1 MILNENNS
9 YYQYQN
15 MTNPLLENQSLPAFS
30 RIRPEHIEPA
40 VDKLL
45 EEHRALL
52 RSVLDKPGE
61 HTWETLFRPLEDKDD
76 QLKRAWSPVS
86 HLHSVADNDAL
97 RKAYNACLPKL
108 TDHATELGQNE
119 DLFNATRTF
128 AESEEYSRL
137 DIARQKIIS
146 NALRDFRL
154 SGIDLGKQE
163 KDRYREL
170 QQRLSKLQTRFEE
183 NLLDATHGW
192 TKPVTD
198 ESLLSGLPD
207 TALELAAER
216 ARRQDQSGWLFTL
229 EYPSYQPVM
238 TYADD
243 RDFRQEMYTAYNTR
257 ASEQGPNAGKW
268 DNGPLMAEIL
278 SLRQELAILLGYRNY
293 AEYSLV
299 KKMADT
305 PADVI
310 DFLKNLAAHSKG
322 TARREMAAL
331 EEFAAQAYGL
341 KDLQAWDIPYYSEKL
356 KQKRFAFSQEDLRPY
371 FPADQVVGG
380 LFSVVNRLYGLS
392 ITRREGVEAWH
403 PDVKFFEVR
412 DERGV
417 LRGGFYIDL
426 YARPHKRGG
435 AWMDEC
441 VTRRVNNG
449 SVQTP
454 VAYLT
459 CNFTPPVSGKPSL
472 LTHDE
477 VLTLFHEFGH
487 GLHHMLTLIDYAAV
501 AGINGVPWDAV
512 ELPSQFLENW
522 CWERESLDLFARHYQ
537 TGDSLPADLFEKMQ
551 QARTY
556 HAGMHMVRQLEL
568 ALFDFRLHNEQRGHD
583 TDDIQSLLDDVR
595 HEVAVVKA
603 PPDNRFQHGFA
614 HIFAGG
620 YAAGYYSYKWAEV
633 LSADAF
639 SRFEENGIFD
649 PATGRDFLYTI
660 LEQGGSREPMDL
672 FVEFRGRRPGIDALL
687 RHSGIATE
695 TTVHN

>member
-1 MILNENNS
+1 
-9 YYQYQN
+9 
-15 MTNPLLENQSLPAFS
+15 MTNPLLENQTLPAFS
-30 RIRPEHIEPA
+30 RLMPEHVEPA
-40 VDKLL
+40 VDRLL
-45 EEHRALL
+45 DEHRALL
-52 RSVLDKPGE
+52 RSVLDKQEE
-61 HTWETLFRPLEDKDD
+61 HTWDTLFRPLEEKDD
-76 QLKRAWSPVS
+76 QLARAWSPVS
-86 HLHSVADNDAL
+86 HLHSVADNDDL

-108 TDHATELGQNE
+108 TDHNTELGQNE
-119 DLFNATRTF
+119 DLFRAVENLAQG
-128 AESEEYSRL
+128 EEFDRL
-137 DIARQKIIS
+137 DIPRQKIIS

-154 SGIDLGKQE
+154 SGIDLAQQD
-163 KDRYREL
+163 KDRYKEL
-170 QQRLSKLQTRFEE
+170 QQRLSKLQTRYEE

-207 TALELAAER
+207 TALELAAEN
-216 ARRQDQSGWLFTL
+216 ARRRDQSGWLFTL

-243 RDFRQEMYTAYNTR
+243 RELRREMYTAYNTR
-257 ASEQGPNAGKW
+257 ASEQGPNAGNW
-268 DNGPLMAEIL
+268 DNGPLMTEIL
-278 SLRQELAILLGYRNY
+278 SLRQELSALLGYRNY
-293 AEYSLV
+293 AEYSLA
-299 KKMADT
+299 KKMADS
-305 PADVI
+305 PEHVMA
-310 DFLKNLAAHSKG
+310 FLHDLAARSKAV
-322 TARREMAAL
+322 ARQELAGL
-331 EEFAAQAYGL
+331 EKFAADEYGL

-356 KQKRFAFSQEDLRPY
+356 RQKKFDFSQEELRPY
-371 FPADQVVGG
+371 FPADRVVEG
-380 LFSVVNRLYGLS
+380 LFAVVNRLYGLG

-412 DERGV
+412 DEGGA
-417 LRGGFYIDL
+417 LRGGFYLDL

-441 VTRRVNNG
+441 VTRRIGNG
-449 SVQTP
+449 ALQTP

-487 GLHHMLTLIDYAAV
+487 GLHHILTLIDYAAV

-522 CWERESLDLFARHYQ
+522 CWERESLDLFARHYENGE
-537 TGDSLPADLFEKMQ
+537 TLPGDLFGKMQ
-551 QARTY
+551 QARTF

-568 ALFDFRLHNEQRGHD
+568 SLFDFRLHHEQRGRD
-583 TDDIQSLLDDVR
+583 TNDIQSLLDEVR
-595 HEVAVVKA
+595 VDVAVVKA

-649 PATGRDFLYTI
+649 PATGRDFLHTI

-672 FVEFRGRRPGIDALL
+672 FVEFRGRKPAIDALL
-687 RHSGIATE
+687 RHSGITPATP
-695 TTVHN
+695 VHA

>member
-1 MILNENNS
+1 
-9 YYQYQN
+9 
-15 MTNPLLENQSLPAFS
+15 MTNPLLENLTLPAFS
-30 RIRPEHIEPA
+30 RIRPEHVEPA
-40 VDKLL
+40 VDQLL
-45 EEHRALL
+45 DEHRALL
-52 RSVLDKPGE
+52 RSVLDRPGE
-61 HTWETLFRPLEDKDD
+61 HTWETLFQPLEDKDD
-76 QLKRAWSPVS
+76 QLDRAWSPVS
-86 HLHSVADNDAL
+86 HLHSVADNDEL
-97 RKAYNACLPKL
+97 RRAYNACLPKL
-108 TDHATELGQNE
+108 TDHTTELGQNE
-119 DLFNATRTF
+119 GLFRAVENLAQG
-128 AESEEYSRL
+128 EEYAKL
-137 DIARQKIIS
+137 DIPRQKIIS
-146 NALRDFRL
+146 NAMRDFRL
-154 SGIDLGKQE
+154 SGIGLGQQE
-163 KDRYREL
+163 KDRYKEL
-170 QQRLSKLQTRFEE
+170 QQRLSKLQTQFEE

-192 TKPVTD
+192 TKRVTD
-198 ESLLSGLPD
+198 ESLLSGLPG
-207 TALELAAER
+207 TALELAAET
-216 ARRQDQSGWLFTL
+216 ARRQDRTGWLFTL

-243 RDFRQEMYTAYNTR
+243 REFRKEMYMAYNTR

-268 DNGPLMAEIL
+268 DNGPLMTEIL
-278 SLRQELAILLGYRNY
+278 SLRQELAALLGYRNY

-305 PADVI
+305 MDDVME
-310 DFLKNLAAHSKG
+310 FLNDLAVHSR
-322 TARREMAAL
+322 TSARREMSTL
-331 EEFAAQAYGL
+331 EDFAEREYGL
-341 KDLQAWDIPYYSEKL
+341 KNMQAWDIPYYSEKL
-356 KQKRFAFSQEDLRPY
+356 RQKKFDFTQEELRPY
-371 FPADQVVGG
+371 FPAHQVVEG
-380 LFSVVNRLYGLS
+380 LFSVVNRLYGLT
-392 ITRREGVEAWH
+392 IAAREGVEAWH

-441 VTRRVNNG
+441 ITRRLNDG
-449 SVQTP
+449 AVQTP

-487 GLHHMLTLIDYAAV
+487 GLHHMLTLIDYAGV

-522 CWERESLDLFARHYQ
+522 CWERESLDLFARHHQ
-537 TGDSLPADLFEKMQ
+537 TGQPLPAELFGKMQ
-551 QARTY
+551 QARTF
-556 HAGMHMVRQLEL
+556 HSGMHMVRQLEL
-568 ALFDFRLHNEQRGHD
+568 ALFDFRLHNERRGHD
-583 TDDIQSLLDDVR
+583 TDDIQSLLDEIRQD
-595 HEVAVVKA
+595 VAVVKP

-649 PATGRDFLYTI
+649 AATGRDFLHTI

-672 FVEFRGRRPGIDALL
+672 FVEFRGRKPEIDALL
-687 RHSGIATE
+687 RHSGVTTE
-695 TTVHN
+695 VPADA

>member
-1 MILNENNS
+1 
-9 YYQYQN
+9 
-15 MTNPLLENQSLPAFS
+15 MTNPLLENLTLPAFS

-40 VDKLL
+40 VDQLL
-45 EEHRALL
+45 EEHRVLL
-52 RSVLDKPGE
+52 RSVLDKPEE
-61 HTWETLFRPLEDKDD
+61 HTWETLFQPLEDKDD

-86 HLHSVADNDAL
+86 HLHSVADNDDL
-97 RKAYNACLPKL
+97 RRAYNACLPKL

-119 DLFNATRTF
+119 DLFHACKAL
-128 AESEEYSRL
+128 AEGEEYSRL
-137 DIARQKIIS
+137 GIPRQKIIS

-154 SGIDLGKQE
+154 SGIDLGQQE
-163 KDRYREL
+163 KNRYREL
-170 QQRLSKLQTRFEE
+170 QQRLSKLQTRYEE

-192 TKPVTD
+192 TRPVTD
-198 ESLLSGLPD
+198 KALLGGLPE
-207 TALELAAER
+207 TALELAAET
-216 ARRQDQSGWLFTL
+216 ARRQDQAGWLFTL

-243 RDFRQEMYTAYNTR
+243 RLFRQEMYTAYNTR
-257 ASEQGPNAGKW
+257 ASELGPNAGRW
-268 DNGPLMAEIL
+268 DNGPLMTEIL
-278 SLRQELAILLGYRNY
+278 SLRQELAALLGHRNY

-305 PADVI
+305 PDDVMA
-310 DFLKNLAAHSKG
+310 FLHDLAARSK
-322 TARREMAAL
+322 AVAQQELADL
-331 EEFAAQAYGL
+331 EKFAAEEYGL
-341 KDLQAWDIPYYSEKL
+341 QDLQAWDIPYYSEKL
-356 KQKRFAFSQEDLRPY
+356 RQKKFDFSQEDLRPY
-371 FPADQVVGG
+371 FPADQVVEG

-392 ITRREGVEAWH
+392 ISSREGIETWH
-403 PDVKFFEVR
+403 PDVRFYEIR
-412 DERGV
+412 DDSGR
-417 LRGGFYIDL
+417 LRGGFYLDL

-441 VTRRVNNG
+441 VIRRLNNG
-449 SVQTP
+449 AVQSP

-487 GLHHMLTLIDYAAV
+487 GLHHILTLIDYAGV
-501 AGINGVPWDAV
+501 SGINGVPWDAV

-522 CWERESLDLFARHYQ
+522 CWERESLDLFARHHQ
-537 TGDSLPADLFEKMQ
+537 TGEPLPTDLFEKMQ
-551 QARTY
+551 QAKTF

-568 ALFDFRLHNEQRGHD
+568 ALFDFRLHYEQRGHD
-583 TDDIQSLLDDVR
+583 IDDIQALLDEVR
-595 HEVAVVKA
+595 RAVAVIKA
-603 PPDNRFQHGFA
+603 PPDNRFQHSFG

-649 PATGRDFLYTI
+649 SATGRDFLHTI

-672 FVEFRGRRPGIDALL
+672 FVEFRGRKPEIDALL
-687 RHSGIATE
+687 RHSGISADRGQI
-695 TTVHN
+695 

>member
-1 MILNENNS
+1 
-9 YYQYQN
+9 
-15 MTNPLLENQSLPAFS
+15 MTNPLLENLTLPAFS
-30 RIRPEHIEPA
+30 RLSPEQVEPA
-40 VDKLL
+40 IDQLL
-45 EEHRALL
+45 DEHRALV
-52 RSVLDKPGE
+52 RSVLDKPAE
-61 HTWETLFRPLEDKDD
+61 HTWETLFQPLEDMDD

-86 HLHSVADNDAL
+86 HLHSVADNDDL
-97 RKAYNACLPKL
+97 RQAYNACLPKL

-119 DLFNATRTF
+119 DLFRACKTL
-128 AESEEYSRL
+128 AEGDEYARL
-137 DIARQKIIS
+137 DIPRQKIIS

-154 SGIDLGKQE
+154 SGIDLGQE
-163 KDRYREL
+163 DKNRYKEL
-170 QQRLSKLQTRFEE
+170 QQRLSKLQTRYEE

-207 TALELAAER
+207 TALELAAET
-216 ARRQDQSGWLFTL
+216 ARRRDQSGWLFTL

-238 TYADD
+238 AYADD
-243 RDFRQEMYTAYNTR
+243 REFRQEMYTAYNTR
-257 ASEQGPNAGKW
+257 ASEQGPDAGKW
-268 DNGPLMAEIL
+268 DNGSLMTEIL
-278 SLRQELAILLGYRNY
+278 SLRQELSALLGYGNY
-293 AEYSLV
+293 AEYSLA

-305 PADVI
+305 PDDVMA
-310 DFLKNLAAHSKG
+310 FLHDLAARSKAVAQQELAG
-322 TARREMAAL
+322 L
-331 EEFAAQAYGL
+331 EKFADEEHGL
-341 KDLQAWDIPYYSEKL
+341 QDLQAWDIPYYSEKL
-356 KQKRFAFSQEDLRPY
+356 RQKKFDFSQEELRPY
-371 FPADQVVGG
+371 FPADQVVEG
-380 LFSVVNRLYGLS
+380 LFAVVNRLYGLS
-392 ITRREGVEAWH
+392 ITQREGVEAWH
-403 PDVKFFEVR
+403 TDVKYFEVR
-412 DERGV
+412 DEDGA
-417 LRGGFYIDL
+417 LRGGFYLDL

-441 VTRRVNNG
+441 VNRKLNNG
-449 SVQTP
+449 APQTP

-487 GLHHMLTLIDYAAV
+487 GLHHILTLIDYAAV

-522 CWERESLDLFARHYQ
+522 CWERESLDLFARHYEN
-537 TGDSLPADLFEKMQ
+537 GEPLPGDLFGKMQ
-551 QARTY
+551 QARTF

-568 ALFDFRLHNEQRGHD
+568 ALFDFRLHYERRGRD
-583 TDDIQSLLDDVR
+583 TNDIQSLLDEVR
-595 HEVAVVKA
+595 GDVAVVKA

-633 LSADAF
+633 LSADAY

-649 PATGRDFLYTI
+649 PATGRDFLHTV

-672 FVEFRGRRPGIDALL
+672 FVEFRGRKPVIDALL
-687 RHSGIATE
+687 RHSGITPATP
-695 TTVHN
+695 VHA

>member
-1 MILNENNS
+1 
-9 YYQYQN
+9 
-15 MTNPLLENQSLPAFS
+15 MTNPLLENLTLPAFS
-30 RIRPEHIEPA
+30 RLRPEHVEPA
-40 VDKLL
+40 VDRLL
-45 EEHRALL
+45 DEHRALL
-52 RSVLDKPGE
+52 RSVLDRQEE
-61 HTWETLFRPLEDKDD
+61 HTWDTLFRPLEEKDD
-76 QLKRAWSPVS
+76 QLARAWSPVS
-86 HLHSVADNDAL
+86 HLHSVADNDDL

-108 TDHATELGQNE
+108 TDHTTELGQNE
-119 DLFNATRTF
+119 DLFRAVENLAQGQEF
-128 AESEEYSRL
+128 DRL
-137 DIARQKIIS
+137 DVPRQKIVS

-154 SGIDLGKQE
+154 SGIDLAQQD
-163 KDRYREL
+163 KDRYKEL

-198 ESLLSGLPD
+198 EALLSGLPD
-207 TALELAAER
+207 TALELAAEN
-216 ARRQDQSGWLFTL
+216 ARRRDQSGWLFTL

-243 RDFRQEMYTAYNTR
+243 RELRKEMYTAYNTR

-268 DNGPLMAEIL
+268 DNGPLMTEIL
-278 SLRQELAILLGYRNY
+278 SLRQELSALLGYRNY
-293 AEYSLV
+293 AEYSLA

-305 PADVI
+305 PEDVMA
-310 DFLKNLAAHSKG
+310 FLHDLAARSKAVAQQELSG
-322 TARREMAAL
+322 L
-331 EEFAAQAYGL
+331 EKFAAEEYGL
-341 KDLQAWDIPYYSEKL
+341 KDLQAWDIPYCSEKL
-356 KQKRFAFSQEDLRPY
+356 RQKKFDFSQEELRPY
-371 FPADQVVGG
+371 FPADRVVEG
-380 LFSVVNRLYGLS
+380 LFAVVNRLYGLS
-392 ITRREGVEAWH
+392 ITQREGVEAWH
-403 PDVKFFEVR
+403 TDVKFFEVR
-412 DERGV
+412 DEAGA
-417 LRGGFYIDL
+417 LRGGFYLDL

-441 VTRRVNNG
+441 VTRRVSNG
-449 SVQTP
+449 ALQTP

-487 GLHHMLTLIDYAAV
+487 GLHHILTLIDYAAV
-501 AGINGVPWDAV
+501 AGINGIPWDAV

-522 CWERESLDLFARHYQ
+522 CWERESLDLFARHYEN
-537 TGDSLPADLFEKMQ
+537 GEPLADDLFAKMQ
-551 QARTY
+551 QARAF

-568 ALFDFRLHNEQRGHD
+568 ALFDFRLHHEQRGRD
-583 TDDIQSLLDDVR
+583 TNDIQTLLDDVR
-595 HEVAVVKA
+595 RDVAVVKA

-649 PATGRDFLYTI
+649 PATGRDFLHTV

-672 FVEFRGRRPGIDALL
+672 FVEFRGRKPVIDALL
-687 RHSGIATE
+687 RHSGITPATP
-695 TTVHN
+695 VHP

>member
-1 MILNENNS
+1 MS
-9 YYQYQN
+9 
-15 MTNPLLENQSLPAFS
+15 NPLLENLTLPAFS
-30 RIRPEHIEPA
+30 RIRPEHVEPA
-40 VDKLL
+40 VDQLL

-52 RSVLDKPGE
+52 TSLLEKPGG
-61 HTWETLFRPLEDKDD
+61 HTWETLFQPLEEKDD
-76 QLKRAWSPVS
+76 QLDRAWSPVR

-97 RKAYNACLPKL
+97 RAAYNVCLPKL

-119 DLFNATRTF
+119 DLFRACKAL
-128 AESEEYSRL
+128 AEGDEYAGL
-137 DIARQKIIS
+137 DIPRQKIIN

-154 SGIDLGKQE
+154 SGIDLGQQE
-163 KDRYREL
+163 KNRYKEL

-192 TKPVTD
+192 TRPVTD
-198 ESLLSGLPD
+198 KALLGGLPD
-207 TALELAAER
+207 TALELAAET
-216 ARRQDQSGWLFTL
+216 ARRRDQAGWLFTL

-238 TYADD
+238 IYADD
-243 RDFRQEMYTAYNTR
+243 RQFRQEMYTAYNTR
-257 ASEQGPNAGKW
+257 ASELGPNAGKW
-268 DNGPLMAEIL
+268 DNGPLMTEIL
-278 SLRQELAILLGYRNY
+278 SLRQELAALLGYRNY

-299 KKMADT
+299 KKMADV
-305 PADVI
+305 PDDVMA
-310 DFLKNLAAHSKG
+310 FLHDLAARSKAVAQQELAG
-322 TARREMAAL
+322 L
-331 EEFAAQAYGL
+331 EKFAAEEYGL
-341 KDLQAWDIPYYSEKL
+341 QDLQAWDIPYYSEKL
-356 KQKRFAFSQEDLRPY
+356 RQKKFDFSQEDLRPY
-371 FPADQVVGG
+371 FPADQVVEG

-392 ITRREGVEAWH
+392 ISSREGIEAWH
-403 PDVKFFEVR
+403 PDVRFFEIKDDSGR
-412 DERGV
+412 
-417 LRGGFYIDL
+417 LRGGFYLDL
-426 YARPHKRGG
+426 YARPQKRGG

-441 VTRRVNNG
+441 VIRRLNNG
-449 SVQTP
+449 AVQSP

-487 GLHHMLTLIDYAAV
+487 GLHHILTLIDHAGV
-501 AGINGVPWDAV
+501 SGINGVPWDAV

-522 CWERESLDLFARHYQ
+522 CWERESLDLFARHHQ
-537 TGDSLPADLFEKMQ
+537 TGEPLPTDLFEKMQ
-551 QARTY
+551 QARTF

-568 ALFDFRLHNEQRGHD
+568 ALFDFRLHKERRGHD
-583 TDDIQSLLDDVR
+583 TDDIQALLDEVR
-595 HEVAVVKA
+595 QDVAVVRA

-649 PATGRDFLYTI
+649 SATGRDFLHTI

-672 FVEFRGRRPGIDALL
+672 FVEFRGRKPEIDALL
-687 RHSGIATE
+687 RHSGISADRGQ
-695 TTVHN
+695 V

>member
-1 MILNENNS
+1 MS
-9 YYQYQN
+9 
-15 MTNPLLENQSLPAFS
+15 NPLLENLTLPAFS
-30 RIRPEHIEPA
+30 RIRPEHVEPA
-40 VDKLL
+40 VDQLL

-52 RSVLDKPGE
+52 TSLLEKPGE
-61 HTWETLFRPLEDKDD
+61 HTWETLFQPLEEKDD
-76 QLKRAWSPVS
+76 QLDRAWSPVR

-97 RKAYNACLPKL
+97 RAAYNVCLPKL

-119 DLFNATRTF
+119 DLFRVCKAL
-128 AESEEYSRL
+128 AEGDEYAGL
-137 DIARQKIIS
+137 DIPRQKIIN

-154 SGIDLGKQE
+154 SGIDLGQQE
-163 KDRYREL
+163 KNRYKEL
-170 QQRLSKLQTRFEE
+170 QQRLSKLQTRYEE

-192 TKPVTD
+192 TRPVTD
-198 ESLLSGLPD
+198 KALLGGLPD
-207 TALELAAER
+207 TALELAAET
-216 ARRQDQSGWLFTL
+216 ARRRDQAGWLFTL

-243 RDFRQEMYTAYNTR
+243 RQFRQEMYTAYNTR

-268 DNGPLMAEIL
+268 DNGPLMTEIL
-278 SLRQELAILLGYRNY
+278 SLRQELAALLGYRNY

-299 KKMADT
+299 KKMAEVPD
-305 PADVI
+305 DVMA
-310 DFLKNLAAHSKG
+310 FLHDLAARSKAVAQQELAG
-322 TARREMAAL
+322 L
-331 EEFAAQAYGL
+331 EKFAAEEHGL
-341 KDLQAWDIPYYSEKL
+341 QDLQAWDIPYYSEKL
-356 KQKRFAFSQEDLRPY
+356 RQKKFDFSQEDLRPY
-371 FPADQVVGG
+371 FPADQVVEG

-392 ITRREGVEAWH
+392 ISSREGIEAWR
-403 PDVKFFEVR
+403 PDVRFFEIKDDSGR
-412 DERGV
+412 
-417 LRGGFYIDL
+417 LRGGFYLDL

-441 VTRRVNNG
+441 VIRRLNNG
-449 SVQTP
+449 AVQTP

-487 GLHHMLTLIDYAAV
+487 GLHHILTLIDHAGV
-501 AGINGVPWDAV
+501 SGINGVPWDAV

-522 CWERESLDLFARHYQ
+522 CWEREALDLFARHYQ
-537 TGDSLPADLFEKMQ
+537 TGEALPEELFNRMQ
-551 QARTY
+551 QARTF

-568 ALFDFRLHNEQRGHD
+568 ALFDFRLHYERRGHD
-583 TDDIQSLLDDVR
+583 TGDIQSLLDEVR
-595 HEVAVVKA
+595 RDVAVVKA
-603 PPDNRFQHGFA
+603 PPDNRFQHGFG

-649 PATGRDFLYTI
+649 AATGRDFLHSI
-660 LEQGGSREPMDL
+660 LEQGGAREPMDL
-672 FVEFRGRRPGIDALL
+672 FVEFRGRKPVIDALL
-687 RHSGIATE
+687 RHSGITPDRGQI
-695 TTVHN
+695 